1 MRKILIF
8 FALTFLFLS
17 HTVIAD
23 PLSREKTA
31 LIDKLF
37 EQTGRS
43 AEAVGMQMAELSIQQ
58 MTGTMKMMNPDVD
71 QKVLNI
77 MEEIVGDVIYKEFVV
92 EKVYVKMMY
101 PIYDKYFTQDD
112 LKQMIEFNNTPLG
125 KKIIKVL
132 PMITQ
137 ETIPVMQAFSQETLS
152 SEKLFQ
158 SLAER
163 FEKEGIN

>member
-1 MRKILIF
+1 
-8 FALTFLFLS
+8 
-17 HTVIAD
+17 
-23 PLSREKTA
+23 
-31 LIDKLF
+31 
-37 EQTGRS
+37 
-43 AEAVGMQMAELSIQQ
+43 